1 MAGGMKPGAY
11 IAIEGPIGVGKST
24 LCARLAATLGARE
37 LPEAPEENPFL
48 GDFYDN
54 PRGHALPAQLFFLL
68 QRARQID
75 ELRQTDLFDGGC
87 VADFMFDKD
96 PLFARL
102 TLSGP
107 ELALYHDIYTR
118 LSWQAPTPD
127 CVIYLHAPVDV
138 LMRRIAQRDRRAERA
153 LTADYLASVVA
164 AYQHFFAA
172 FDSTRVIR
180 VDAAARDLV
189 ASERD
194 YAALVD
200 ALHSTAPRIDL
211 DVPAGDG

>member
-1 MAGGMKPGAY
+1 MKAGAY

-24 LCARLAATLGARE
+24 LAQRLATTLGAQE
-37 LPEAPEENPFL
+37 LPEAPEDNPFL
-48 GDFYDN
+48 AAFYDN
-54 PRGHALPAQLFFLL
+54 PTANALAAQLSFLL

-75 ELRQTDLFDGGC
+75 ALRQADLFDGGC

-107 ELALYHDIYTR
+107 ELALYEDIYAR

-127 CVIYLHAPVDV
+127 CVIYLDAPVDV
-138 LMRRIAQRDRRAERA
+138 LMRRIAQRDRAAERP

-164 AYQHFFAA
+164 AYREFFAT
-172 FDSTRVIR
+172 FDATRLIR
-180 VDAAARDLV
+180 VDAAGLDLV
-189 ASERD
+189 GGDRD
-194 YAALVD
+194 YDALVAALDSDEREVVLD
-200 ALHSTAPRIDL
+200 AAPS
-211 DVPAGDG
+211 